1 MAGEYDDKFKEIT
14 GMLQKMQ
21 KSVGGIDELR
31 MEVRDIRNEVRDTR
45 NEVRDIRN
53 ELRDNT
59 TKLTENTRNLTSLTT
74 EVKILSGQF
83 KDVGVMAIEDHKRI
97 DNLEERVGLIEA

>member
-14 GMLQKMQ
+14 GILQKMQ

-31 MEVRDIRNEVRDTR
+31 MEVRDIR

-74 EVKILSGQF
+74 DVKILSGQF

>member
-31 MEVRDIRNEVRDTR
+31 MEVRDIRNEVRD
-45 NEVRDIRN
+45 IRN

-74 EVKILSGQF
+74 DVKILSGQF